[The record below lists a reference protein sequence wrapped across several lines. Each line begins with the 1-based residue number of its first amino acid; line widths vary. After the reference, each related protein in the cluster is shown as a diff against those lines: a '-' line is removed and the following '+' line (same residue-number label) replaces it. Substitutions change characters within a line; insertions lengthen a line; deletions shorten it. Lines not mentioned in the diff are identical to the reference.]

1 MIKTNVQK
9 KRRLHQKRVAG
20 TLPNDS
26 NIEFIGI
33 PSTKEVI
40 WFQYGNQHAFCHL
53 PEKYFNLLSE
63 RFHSDYRA
71 VLDISAMES
80 DPERQVE
87 LYTYYVFGDADFTA
101 DIIDGVL
108 QPSENY
114 RHSQDCISLQWVS
127 KEITLNGSVLNSRD
141 LKICDLMML
150 NLPDKQIASEL
161 GISMPTLDFHKKNLY
176 VKAKVPNKAAFVIKL
191 MEERI

>member
-20 TLPNDS
+20 TLPNDN

-40 WFQYGNQHAFCHL
+40 WFQYGNQHAFCNL
-53 PEKYFNLLSE
+53 PEKFFNLLNE

-71 VLDISAMES
+71 VLDISALET
-80 DPERQVE
+80 DPVRQVE
-87 LYTYYVFGDADFTA
+87 LYTYYVFGDADFTP

-114 RHSQDCISLQWVS
+114 RDTQDCISLKWMS
-127 KEITLNGSVLNSRD
+127 KEITINGNPLNSRD
-141 LKICDLMML
+141 LKICDMMIL
-150 NLPDKQIASEL
+150 NLPDKQIACEL

-176 VKAKVPNKAAFVIKL
+176 AKANVPNKAAFVMKL